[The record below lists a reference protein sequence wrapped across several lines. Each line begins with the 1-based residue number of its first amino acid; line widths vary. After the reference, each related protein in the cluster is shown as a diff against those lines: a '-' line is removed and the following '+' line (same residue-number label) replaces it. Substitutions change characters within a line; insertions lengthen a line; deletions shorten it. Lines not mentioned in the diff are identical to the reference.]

1 MLLRIVTPR
10 ALLLLAVV
18 TLVVPTVVLGLY
30 GTFQGYGADGE
41 RVFSWGLTAW
51 LVGPYVAFAA
61 LLGWASRSAHQG
73 FRIAVAVTAIVV
85 VLQSVL
91 LDVLTLNSDDALGA
105 VGVIAM
111 PVLYF
116 GGVVVLVVVG
126 LVLHGRGRR
135 EVSAGSLPG
144 APAAG
149 PR

>member
-1 MLLRIVTPR
+1 MLLRIITPR

-30 GTFQGYGADGE
+30 GMFRGYGEDGE
-41 RVFSWGLTAW
+41 RVFSWGLRRGSSARTSPSPPCSGGRA
-51 LVGPYVAFAA
+51 G
-61 LLGWASRSAHQG
+61 SAHQG

-116 GGVVVLVVVG
+116 GGVVVLAVVG

-135 EVSAGSLPG
+135 EVSAGSFG
-144 APAAG
+144 RAPATG